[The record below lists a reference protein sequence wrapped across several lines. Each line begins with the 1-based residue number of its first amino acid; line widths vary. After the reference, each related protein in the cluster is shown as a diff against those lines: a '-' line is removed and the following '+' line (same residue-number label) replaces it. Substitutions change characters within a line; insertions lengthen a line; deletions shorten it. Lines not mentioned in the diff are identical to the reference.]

1 MYAFTGKV
9 FKGWQLVAL
18 KWMLVAQLNVYKY
31 FISDKKLIFVPVI

>member
-18 KWMLVAQLNVYKY
+18 IWMLVALRNRKRG
-31 FISDKKLIFVPVI
+31 